1 MAIPHWAV
9 LTKHYMKNLIPLM
22 ALWAFVA
29 CKPSVTSEAEEP
41 HQHNEE
47 AISDHH
53 DQVHLLQRQME
64 VMDIQLGQF
73 QQLDLR
79 HTIKSNGRLELP
91 PQKRAEVTALLGG
104 RVKSIEVFPG
114 RFVKEGQLLAL
125 LEQPEFIDLQQMYL
139 SARSQVNFLQSDY
152 ERKVQLAKDSLS
164 STKLLEQ
171 AKSAYES
178 ARAEKEGAAA
188 KLMMLGVSPNELEAK
203 GIQPHLAIKAPIS
216 GYIRRINISIGT
228 YVQAQQSMFE
238 LVDND
243 HIHIDLM
250 VYEKD
255 MGKVAIGQE
264 VVFSITGKPD
274 SVFHG
279 KIFAIG
285 KAFEEGPR
293 AMQVHAEI
301 DNLKGGLLPG
311 MYVDARIVTE
321 KHQVNALPEDAI
333 VTNGGLSYIFVE
345 EHPHEDDAHSH
356 DSNESVFHM
365 VEVATGAHDMG
376 FVEVVP
382 TDALN
387 PDDLI
392 VTKGAYYLL
401 AEYLKSQGGAE
412 HHH

>member
-1 MAIPHWAV
+1 MKKIFPLMVLWAV
-9 LTKHYMKNLIPLM
+9 M
-22 ALWAFVA
+22 A
-29 CKPSVTSEAEEP
+29 CTPSVSPEKEEETAD
-41 HQHNEE
+41 HQHE
-47 AISDHH
+47 ATTDHH
-53 DQVHLLQRQME
+53 DEVHLLKRQME
-64 VMDIQLGQF
+64 VMDIQLGHF

-104 RVKSIEVFPG
+104 RVRSIEVFPG
-114 RFVKEGQLLAL
+114 RFVREGQTLAL
-125 LEQPEFIDLQQMYL
+125 LEQPAFIDLQQTYL
-139 SARSQVNFLQSDY
+139 SARSQVAFLQSDY
-152 ERKVQLAKDSLS
+152 ERKAQLAKDSLS

-188 KLMMLGVSPNELEAK
+188 KLTMLGVAPKELEAK
-203 GIQPHLAIKAPIS
+203 GILPYLEIKAPIS

-228 YVQAQQSMFE
+228 YVQSQQSMFE

-274 SVFHG
+274 SVFYG
-279 KIFAIG
+279 KIFAVG

-333 VTNGGLSYIFVE
+333 VTNGGLSYIFVQEHFHAE
-345 EHPHEDDAHSH
+345 EHGHSH
-356 DSNESVFHM
+356 DGDESVFHM

-382 TDALN
+382 TDALD
-387 PDDLI
+387 PEDLI